1 MWSDDYIAWA
11 GVVRPFMLGAI
22 ENFLGSRLQTNPQ
35 WTSAGVAALADQ
47 ATRHA
52 FDVTNDHRRYPEYC
66 RTEAEFRLWVYTLA
80 HNEMLRLLIRHRL
93 GERRFLL
100 LSADQRRVLGMRYID
115 QLPPGDVAGVL
126 HVSVD
131 EVREQVN
138 QARDAFIQ
146 LLGQPDQETEP

>member
-1 MWSDDYIAWA
+1 MWPDDYITWA
-11 GVVRPFMLGAI
+11 AVVRPRVRNSIKDLLDHYLG
-22 ENFLGSRLQTNPQ
+22 TNPQ
-35 WTSAGVAALADQ
+35 WTPAGIAALAEQ

-52 FDVTNDHRRYPEYC
+52 FDVANDRRRYPEYC
-66 RTEAEFRLWVYTLA
+66 RSEAEFRLWVFTIAL
-80 HNEMLRLLIRHRL
+80 NEMLRLLIRHRL

-138 QARDAFIQ
+138 QAQDAFIQ